1 MTRAEMWTA
10 LFAAANAIMPTD
22 RAAKL
27 ADADLPAAM
36 AEWAFRWG
44 TALERRECCPCIN
57 CRPSTGE
64 MMNEAEWQLVVQ
76 MHGEPDL

>member
-10 LFAAANAIMPTD
+10 LFAAANAIMETE

-27 ADADLPAAM
+27 ADSDLDDAM
-36 AEWAFRWG
+36 ALWAKRWQRVQEG
-44 TALERRECCPCIN
+44 CPCIN
-57 CRPSTGE
+57 CRPSAGE
-64 MMNEAEWQLVVQ
+64 MMNEAEWQLMVK